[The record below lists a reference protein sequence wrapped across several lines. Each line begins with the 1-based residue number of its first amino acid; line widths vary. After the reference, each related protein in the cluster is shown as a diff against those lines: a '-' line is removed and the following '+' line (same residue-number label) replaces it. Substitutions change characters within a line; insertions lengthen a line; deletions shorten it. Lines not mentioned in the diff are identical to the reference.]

1 MTKYDFTVD
10 VTDDVFG
17 SKDAGVVLFADFE
30 CQVEVYINDTGDDL
44 EMYCTGVFVDGSDL
58 SHGGELSKAIAKFV
72 TKKVD
77 DDLSF
82 GGDMFE
88 RIRDEE
94 GYYFDGNPGDPDA
107 CWRQH

>member
-1 MTKYDFTVD
+1 MARYDYTTDLSSWFGGMTDRVICL
-10 VTDDVFG
+10 VP
-17 SKDAGVVLFADFE
+17 DFE

-44 EMYCTGVFVDGSDL
+44 EMYCTGVFIDGCDM
-58 SHGGELSKAIAKFV
+58 SHGNDIAKAISSHV
-72 TKKVD
+72 IKKVD
-77 DDLSF
+77 LDLAYESSL
-82 GGDMFE
+82 FE